1 MHLRDR
7 LSRSK
12 GMSRRRFLVGI
23 GALDAGIIGA
33 STLTSGTGG
42 APTAFATTQ
51 AATPTPSDTV
61 VQEQTPSQASAAGTS
76 TTYSRGDHTHGTPP
90 PPADATATTKGL
102 VQLAGDLTG
111 TAALPAIAAG
121 AVNDAKVA
129 TNAGIAESKLALAA
143 DTPPDV
149 PSRRTLGL
157 GATQA
162 AAGNH
167 THPGSGP
174 PTLMDYGAAGDAKL
188 VMDGAM
194 TGGSS
199 SLTSNS
205 AGFTAGDVGK
215 RITVGGVGSSGGDPL
230 RTTIASF
237 VSPTQVTLAA
247 SASVSRTN
255 IGVTWGSDDGPALQ
269 RALDDVISKG
279 GGELRIPP
287 GKYLIATPVA
297 ENLTN
302 SNAFVLSGAGS
313 SSRLII
319 SVDKTATALQLS
331 NAEQLVMRD
340 FVFVGTPNARDDAM
354 IVLGFSYCYLAHLI
368 NVDFYG
374 LGSVSTR
381 GGSVVG
387 AVRTH
392 LKLTTCGF
400 HGSVGSSGVNN
411 PTVRSDYHMG
421 LEADHC
427 EFIDWGFLDGDF
439 YSKTGI
445 TATLAWIYA
454 GNVSSPSG
462 DVRAEGQVRIRNCNF
477 DEGGYFGV
485 LVYPNLSQ
493 GGRLA
498 FVHISGCRTNV
509 DSGTGAIGLWVAN
522 TDHVKVDQTWFGY
535 VVYNRTACRFDGCI
549 DVVLDGVQAKNG
561 STKIEMIN
569 SRPNS
574 SLLVR
579 ECEYGSL
586 SSNATVT
593 NIVKA
598 GRGGLVAK
606 TKNGAVSDAD
616 FDVTP
621 PDGTIALDSTNSQL
635 YVRVGGTWKKAAL
648 T

>member
-1 MHLRDR
+1 
-7 LSRSK
+7 
-12 GMSRRRFLVGI
+12 MSRRRFLLGI

-33 STLTSGTGG
+33 SSLTSAGRTS
-42 APTAFATTQ
+42 TAFATTQ
-51 AATPTPSDTV
+51 ATTPTPSDTV
-61 VQEQTPSQASAAGTS
+61 VPEQTPSQASAAGTS
-76 TTYSRGDHTHGTPP
+76 TTYSRGDHTHGTQPL
-90 PPADATATTKGL
+90 PADATTSAKGL
-102 VQLAGDLTG
+102 IQLAGDLAG
-111 TAALPAIAAG
+111 TAAVPAISAG
-121 AVNDAKVA
+121 AVTDAKVA
-129 TNAGIAESKLALAA
+129 PDAGIAESKLALAS

-167 THPGSGP
+167 THPGGGP
-174 PTLMDYGAAGDAKL
+174 ATVRDYGAAGDAKL

-194 TGGSS
+194 NAGSA
-199 SLTSNS
+199 SLTSSS
-205 AGFTAGDVGK
+205 AGFAATDVGK
-215 RITVGGVGSSGGDPL
+215 RITVGGVASSGGDPL
-230 RTTIASF
+230 RTTISSF

-247 SASVSRTN
+247 SASVSRIN
-255 IGVTWGSDDGPALQ
+255 VGVVWGTDDGPALQ
-269 RALDDVISKG
+269 RALDDVVSKG
-279 GGELRIPP
+279 GGELRLPP

-297 ENLTN
+297 EDLRN
-302 SNAFVLSGAGS
+302 SNAVVLSGAGAG
-313 SSRLII
+313 SRLLI
-319 SVDKTATALQLS
+319 SVDKTATALQFG

-340 FVFVGTPNARDDAM
+340 LVFVGTPNARDDAM

-374 LGSVSTR
+374 LGSISTR

-387 AVRTH
+387 AVRSH

-400 HGSVGSSGVNN
+400 HGSVGSSGLNN
-411 PTVRSDYHMG
+411 PTVRSDFHMG

-427 EFIDWGFLDGDF
+427 EFIDWGFLDGLF
-439 YSKTGI
+439 YSKTGL

-454 GNVSSPSG
+454 GNVSNPSG

-477 DEGGYFGV
+477 DEGGYYGV

-509 DSGTGAIGLWVAN
+509 DSGTGSIGLYVAN
-522 TDHVKVDQTWFGY
+522 TDHVVVDQTWFGY

-549 DVVLDGVQAKNG
+549 DVVLDRVQAKNG

-574 SLLVR
+574 SLVVR

-598 GRGGLVAK
+598 GRGGVVAK
-606 TKNGAVSDAD
+606 TKNGAVSDSD

-635 YVRVGGTWKKAAL
+635 YVRVAGAWKKAAL
-648 T
+648 S